1 MMPDEWDVDWGG
13 WVLGDLADA
22 LRRAADLLGRSRDV
36 AQVVLTAPATAEE
49 RPALTITVP
58 DQSGIFRL
66 RRALLEGE
74 YLVDLVGRPT
84 DRGWTAEVAGMVL
97 TVRLEEQ

>member
-1 MMPDEWDVDWGG
+1 MIPENWDVQWGG

-36 AQVVLTAPATAEE
+36 SHVVLSAPASAED

-66 RRALLEGE
+66 RRAVLEGE
-74 YLVDLVGRPT
+74 YLVDFVGRPT
-84 DRGWTAEVAGMVL
+84 DHSWTAEVAGLVL
-97 TVRLEEQ
+97 TVQLGED